1 MALGITPKGA
11 LSGAASGAA
20 LGSAIPGIG
29 TAVGAIGGGLLGLFS
44 GSKDKSK
51 ETMEQQFQNEK
62 EMMGLQHGYNE
73 QMAQANQERAK
84 DIWNYTNYENQVK
97 HMKQAGLSVGLMY
110 GNGGGMNAST
120 SGGQGSGVTNA
131 GTNAVAMGI
140 QQRATD
146 AQIKQLES
154 QTRVNDAL
162 ATKTMAEAKKT
173 ATVDT
178 EKGWKEIDNL
188 IEQTANEKEKKFLIR
203 AQTRVETAQEDLI
216 AITENYTKA
225 RENEVKMNL
234 RYMEKSIEQMV
245 EQTKGQKIG
254 NELQSRIIE
263 ELIEQ
268 AALTT
273 AQMAKNLTKT
283 DFEMQDLAMRI
294 KDTLNQM
301 VNRTKGTEISWR
313 QLELM
318 AESIMKDFEARMSG
332 VEVQEKGL
340 ILDAIKSVI
349 AGFAKT
355 K

>member
-84 DIWNYTNYENQVK
+84 DIWDYTNYENQVK

-162 ATKTMAEAKKT
+162 ATKTMAEAKKNSHCRHG
-173 ATVDT
+173 
-178 EKGWKEIDNL
+178 K
-188 IEQTANEKEKKFLIR
+188 R
-203 AQTRVETAQEDLI
+203 
-216 AITENYTKA
+216 
-225 RENEVKMNL
+225 
-234 RYMEKSIEQMV
+234 ME
-245 EQTKGQKIG
+245 
-254 NELQSRIIE
+254 R
-263 ELIEQ
+263 
-268 AALTT
+268 
-273 AQMAKNLTKT
+273 
-283 DFEMQDLAMRI
+283 
-294 KDTLNQM
+294 
-301 VNRTKGTEISWR
+301 NR
-313 QLELM
+313 
-318 AESIMKDFEARMSG
+318 
-332 VEVQEKGL
+332 
-340 ILDAIKSVI
+340 
-349 AGFAKT
+349 
-355 K
+355 